1 MACAILKPGP
11 PQTIRQ
17 LNEAAGYESYDCL
30 QDGRPKPGCRKAGKC
45 LCCDRVVDDELRCAG
60 VDVPT
65 FLCGEG
71 VAACACGYF
80 AEYLCD
86 FPMGG
91 GKTCDAP
98 LCEDCARHPGPIVHP
113 LDEITA
119 RRLPEE
125 DKRRKRL
132 KQQVDDMHFC
142 LPHWA
147 LSHPR

>member
-17 LNEAAGYESYDCL
+17 LNE
-30 QDGRPKPGCRKAGKC
+30 GRC
-45 LCCDRVVDDELRCAG
+45 LCCDRVVDDELCCDRE
-60 VDVPT
+60 VDDEGPT

-125 DKRRKRL
+125 DKRRNRL

>member
-1 MACAILKPGP
+1 MACALLKPGP
-11 PQTIRQ
+11 PQTLRQ
-17 LNEAAGYESYDCL
+17 LNEAAGFESYDCL
-30 QDGRPKPGCRKAGKC
+30 ASGKYQKQECLKAGRC
-45 LCCDRVVDDELRCAG
+45 LCDE
-60 VDVPT
+60 VIPPPQEPT
-65 FLCGEG
+65 FVCGPD
-71 VAACACGYF
+71 VVACACGYL

-86 FPMGG
+86 FPTGR